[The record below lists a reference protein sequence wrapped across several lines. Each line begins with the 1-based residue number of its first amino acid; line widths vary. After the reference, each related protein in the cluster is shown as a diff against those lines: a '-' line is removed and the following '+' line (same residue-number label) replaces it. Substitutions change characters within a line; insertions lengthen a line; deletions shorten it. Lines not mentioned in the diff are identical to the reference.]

1 MANFLQH
8 RSFYAQQVEF
18 VPEKQSYLQSETRHD
33 LTLTGR
39 VVGNPEPKPH
49 EREVLLKGMS
59 SEKHFSPP
67 EWQEY
72 FFDIQ
77 PPAPVATFVLQRLDR
92 FVPVRSGPRGR
103 GATGLGCSLVP
114 VVSCSLRDGAIRF
127 SETHKLTG

>member
-1 MANFLQH
+1 MNA
-8 RSFYAQQVEF
+8 FYEHHQDSIRFGYRCFDRILLNGLIQPFQQ
-18 VPEKQSYLQSETRHD
+18 PE
-33 LTLTGR
+33 R
-39 VVGNPEPKPH
+39 V
-49 EREVLLKGMS
+49 VLLKGMS

-67 EWQEY
+67 EWPEY

-127 SETHKLTG
+127 SETHKLTGLQSCQP